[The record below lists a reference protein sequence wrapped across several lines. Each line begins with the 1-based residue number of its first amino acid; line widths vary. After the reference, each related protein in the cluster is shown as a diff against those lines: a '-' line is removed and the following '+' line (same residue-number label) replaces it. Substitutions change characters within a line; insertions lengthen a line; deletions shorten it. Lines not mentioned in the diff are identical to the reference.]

1 MESNFLKRFLTSI
14 FLIILIFLIFIYN
27 YILVFS
33 LLILGIFSFLEFSK
47 ISKKITKS
55 ASKNLLINIIFLNYV
70 FVFSVSFYFFSN
82 FFSTK
87 IILFLILTSCI
98 SSDIGGYVFG
108 KILKGPKLTKLS
120 PNKTISGA
128 IGSVVL
134 SCLTI
139 SLLSYLTTKN
149 LNYSIIMVGIL
160 TSLGC
165 QIGDL
170 FFSFLKRKAKVK
182 DTGNF
187 FPGHG
192 GVLDRLDGIFLGVPT
207 GYLSLILLY

>member
-1 MESNFLKRFLTSI
+1 MQSNFLKRFLTSI

-87 IILFLILTSCI
+87 IILFLILMSCI

-108 KILKGPKLTKLS
+108 KILKGRKLTKLS

-139 SLLSYLTTKN
+139 SLLSYLMTKN

>member
-1 MESNFLKRFLTSI
+1 MQSNFLKRFLTSI

-33 LLILGIFSFLEFSK
+33 LLILGIFSFLEFSN

-55 ASKNLLINIIFLNYV
+55 ASKNLLMNIIFLNYV

-82 FFSTK
+82 SFSTK
-87 IILFLILTSCI
+87 IILFLILMSCI

-108 KILKGPKLTKLS
+108 KILKGRKLTKLS

-139 SLLSYLTTKN
+139 SLLFYLMTKN
-149 LNYSIIMVGIL
+149 FNYLIITIGIL

>member
-139 SLLSYLTTKN
+139 SLLSYLMTKN

>member
-87 IILFLILTSCI
+87 IILFLILMSCI

>member
-87 IILFLILTSCI
+87 IILFLILMSCI

-139 SLLSYLTTKN
+139 SLLSYLMTKN

>member
-33 LLILGIFSFLEFSK
+33 LLILGIFSFLEFSN

-55 ASKNLLINIIFLNYV
+55 ASKNLLMNIIFLNYV

-139 SLLSYLTTKN
+139 SLLSYLMTKN